1 MWKYFRIIVLPQ
13 LHIKKQE
20 KKQTK
25 NKKSNLNI
33 AQVSPEYVR
42 LKTYRVLSGHK
53 KVYIVSILR
62 NVVTVLLLK
71 LYQIAIWL
79 QMFSNAQKGS
89 NCCGFFIWLT
99 PLLNFK
105 RHLPPFESIYR
116 EIYDKCEKKET
127 KWYCF
132 CLSNF
137 LWIHF
142 WGYG

>member
-1 MWKYFRIIVLPQ
+1 MIVLFLMWKYFLIIVLPQ

-105 RHLPPFESIYR
+105 RHLPHLKAFT
-116 EIYDKCEKKET
+116 EKYMTNVKRKRQNNT
-127 KWYCF
+127 VFVY
-132 CLSNF
+132 
-137 LWIHF
+137 
-142 WGYG
+142 